1 LPHCTCDLK
10 VAATLPKSATF
21 AAPVFTTATSHYP
34 VDPVGGPVL
43 MNLFK
48 NDNLSWKHH
57 HGSDK
62 FDYPI
67 DFSSALLSARADGHV
82 DLLYRWA
89 PNSYC
94 HFHRH
99 SAYTTSL
106 VLEGELHVI
115 DVDLKTGEELSTRV
129 RLPGDYAEKP
139 PGDVHMERGGPE
151 GALVLFSLYTEDGL
165 LAETLANDG
174 KVIGQSTMAPILKK
188 LPD

>member
-1 LPHCTCDLK
+1 
-10 VAATLPKSATF
+10 
-21 AAPVFTTATSHYP
+21 
-34 VDPVGGPVL
+34 
-43 MNLFK
+43 MNLFA
-48 NDNLSWKHH
+48 NENLRWKHH

-67 DFSSALLSARADGHV
+67 DFSSALLGARDDGHV

-99 SAYTTSL
+99 SAYTTSV

-115 DVDLKTGEELSTRV
+115 DVDLETGEELNTRIRQV
-129 RLPGDYAEKP
+129 GDYAHKT

-165 LAETLANDG
+165 LAETLASDG
-174 KVIGQSTMAPILKK
+174 RVIGQSTMEPILKK
-188 LPD
+188 LRN